1 MNLLASIR
9 VALTALRINALRSSL
24 AMLGVII
31 GVASVIVLVS
41 ISEGTKQAVEAQIAS
56 FGANLLIVRPGSSM
70 FGGRRGAEGSG
81 TPVTDSDAEAIRD
94 QIAGIGGVSG
104 EVGASGLS
112 AVFGG
117 VNWSTRIS
125 GVNPAYFEVREWV
138 IDEGRAFSVE
148 EEQSARRLAVVGQT
162 IINEL
167 FDGASPVG
175 QSVRIG
181 GQQFSIIGT
190 VAAKGQTS
198 YGSDQDDIIF
208 LPLSTVRQRFGAGTS
223 PTVRDPVQTIY
234 VEVGAGE
241 DTGRVIADIQD
252 LMRVRRDIQ
261 PGADDDFNVSSL
273 AEFIRARNE
282 TESQLGLLLAVG
294 AAIVL
299 LVGGIG
305 IMNIMLVSV
314 TERTR
319 EIGLRLAVG
328 ARASDIR
335 NQFLIES
342 IVLCVTGGVVG
353 LFVGIGGT
361 IAYANVGELE
371 ISVNPGIVAVAI
383 GASAFVGV
391 FFGLYPAHRAA
402 RLNPIEAL
410 RFE

>member
-1 MNLLASIR
+1 MNWLASIR

-56 FGANLLIVRPGSSM
+56 FGANLLIVRPGASM

-81 TPVTDSDAEAIRD
+81 TPMTDADAVAISD
-94 QIAGIGGVSG
+94 QVAGIGGVSG
-104 EVGASGLS
+104 EVSAFGLS
-112 AVFGG
+112 VVFGG

-125 GVNPAYFEVREWV
+125 GVNPAYFSVREWV
-138 IDEGRAFSVE
+138 IEEGRAFSAE
-148 EEQSARRLAVVGQT
+148 EEQAARRLAVVGQT
-162 IINEL
+162 IVDEV

-175 QSVRIG
+175 QSLRIA
-181 GQQFSIIGT
+181 GQQFTVIGT

-198 YGSDQDDIIF
+198 YGSDQDDIVF
-208 LPLSTVRQRFGAGTS
+208 LPLSTVRQRFGAGVS

-241 DTGRVIADIQD
+241 STGRVIADIQD
-252 LMRVRRDIQ
+252 LLRVRRNIA

-328 ARASDIR
+328 ARGSDIR

-342 IVLCVTGGVVG
+342 IVLCVTGGLVGLVVG
-353 LFVGIGGT
+353 VGGT
-361 IAYANVGELE
+361 IAYANVGDLE
-371 ISVNPGIVAVAI
+371 IAVNPGIVAIAI

-391 FFGLYPAHRAA
+391 FFGLYPAHRAS

>member
-1 MNLLASIR
+1 MNILASIR

-70 FGGRRGAEGSG
+70 FGGRRGAAG
-81 TPVTDSDAEAIRD
+81 TGDPMTDEDARAITDSV
-94 QIAGIGGVSG
+94 AGIAGVSG
-104 EVGASGLS
+104 EVS
-112 AVFGG
+112 AFAVVVFGG
-117 VNWSTRIS
+117 VNWSTRIA
-125 GVNPAYFEVREWV
+125 GVNPEYFSVRDWV

-148 EEQSARRLAVVGQT
+148 EEQSARRLVVVGQT
-162 IINEL
+162 IVREL
-167 FDGASPVG
+167 FDGANPVG
-175 QSVRIG
+175 QTLRLA
-181 GQQFSIIGT
+181 GQPFEVVGT

-198 YGSDQDDIIF
+198 WGQDQDDIIF
-208 LPLSTVRQRFGAGTS
+208 APLSSVRQRFGAGEV
-223 PTVRDPVQTIY
+223 PTIRDPVETIY
-234 VEVGAGE
+234 VAVGAGE
-241 DTGRVIADIQD
+241 STGRIIADIQD
-252 LMRVRRDIQ
+252 LLRVRRDIQ

-294 AAIVL
+294 AGIVL

-328 ARASDIR
+328 ARAADIR

-353 LFVGIGGT
+353 LIVGIGGT

-371 ISVNPGIVAVAI
+371 IAVNPGIVAIAI
-383 GASAFVGV
+383 GASALVGV

>member
-9 VALTALRINALRSSL
+9 VALTALRINALRTSL

-56 FGANLLIVRPGSSM
+56 FGANLLIVRPGSSI
-70 FGGRRGAEGSG
+70 FGGRRGAAGSG
-81 TPVTDSDAEAIRD
+81 EPVTDADVDAIRD
-94 QIAGIGGVSG
+94 QVAGIGGITG
-104 EVGASGLS
+104 EVSS
-112 AVFGG
+112 PQSVVFGG
-117 VNWSTRIS
+117 TNWSTQIS

-138 IDEGRAFSVE
+138 IEEGRAFSPE

-162 IINEL
+162 IIREV

-175 QSVRIG
+175 QTLRVG
-181 GQQFSIIGT
+181 GQAFDVIGT
-190 VAAKGQTS
+190 VAAKGETS
-198 YGSDQDDIIF
+198 YGRDQDDIVYA
-208 LPLSTVRQRFGAGTS
+208 PLSTVRQRFGSGLVTTA
-223 PTVRDPVQTIY
+223 RDPVQTIY
-234 VEVGAGE
+234 LDVGAGE
-241 DTGRVIADIQD
+241 STGRVIADIQD
-252 LMRVRRDIQ
+252 LMRVRRGIQ
-261 PGADDDFNVSSL
+261 PGAEDDFSVSSL

-342 IVLCVTGGVVG
+342 IVLCITGGLIG
-353 LFVGIGGT
+353 LVVGIGGT

-371 ISVNPGIVAVAI
+371 IAVNPGIVAIAI

>member
-56 FGANLLIVRPGSSM
+56 FGANLLIVRPGASM
-70 FGGRRGAEGSG
+70 FGGRRGGEGTA
-81 TPVTDSDAEAIRD
+81 TPMTDGDAEAIRD
-94 QIAGIGGVSG
+94 QVSGVGGASG
-104 EVGASGLS
+104 EVNAFGLS
-112 AVFGG
+112 VVFGG
-117 VNWSTRIS
+117 VNWSTRIT
-125 GVNPAYFEVREWV
+125 GVNPAFFDVRDWV
-138 IDEGRAFSVE
+138 IEEGRAFTEE

-162 IINEL
+162 IIDEV

-181 GQQFSIIGT
+181 GQQFSVIGT
-190 VAAKGQTS
+190 VAAKGQTN
-198 YGSDQDDIIF
+198 YGSDQDDIVF
-208 LPLSTVRQRFGAGTS
+208 LPLSTVRQRFGAGEV
-223 PTVRDPVQTIY
+223 PTVRDPVQTIF
-234 VEVGAGE
+234 VAVGAGE
-241 DTGRVIADIQD
+241 STGRVIADIED
-252 LMRVRRDIQ
+252 LLRVRRGIQ

-294 AAIVL
+294 AGIVL

-342 IVLCVTGGVVG
+342 IVLCVTGGLVGLVVG
-353 LFVGIGGT
+353 VGGT

-371 ISVNPGIVAVAI
+371 IAVNPGIVAVAI

>member
-56 FGANLLIVRPGSSM
+56 FGANLLIVRPGTSM
-70 FGGRRGAEGSG
+70 FGGRRGAGGSG
-81 TPVTDSDAEAIRD
+81 TPVTDADAEAIRD
-94 QIAGIGGVSG
+94 QVAGIGGVSG

-112 AVFGG
+112 VVFGG

-125 GVNPAYFEVREWV
+125 GVNPAYFDVREWV
-138 IDEGRAFSVE
+138 IEEGRAFSVE

-162 IINEL
+162 LVDEL

-198 YGSDQDDIIF
+198 YGSDQDDIMF

-241 DTGRVIADIQD
+241 NTGRVIADIED
-252 LMRVRRDIQ
+252 LMRVRRGIQ
-261 PGADDDFNVSSL
+261 PGADDDFNVASL

-294 AAIVL
+294 AGIVL

-353 LFVGIGGT
+353 LVVGIGGT

-371 ISVNPGIVAVAI
+371 ISVNPGIVAIAI
-383 GASAFVGV
+383 GASALVGV

>member
-41 ISEGTKQAVEAQIAS
+41 ISEGTKQAVEAQISS
-56 FGANLLIVRPGSSM
+56 FGANLLIVRPGTSM
-70 FGGRRGAEGSG
+70 FGGRRGGGGTG
-81 TPVTDSDAEAIRD
+81 TPVTDGDADAIRD
-94 QIAGIGGVSG
+94 QISGIDGVSG
-104 EVGASGLS
+104 EVNASS
-112 AVFGG
+112 QSVVFGG
-117 VNWSTRIS
+117 VNWSTGLA
-125 GVNPAYFEVREWV
+125 GVNPDFFEIRDWV
-138 IDEGRAFSVE
+138 IEEGRAFTVE

-162 IINEL
+162 IIDEV
-167 FDGASPVG
+167 FDRANPVG
-175 QSVRIG
+175 QSLRIG
-181 GQQFSIIGT
+181 GQQFEVIGT

-198 YGSDQDDIIF
+198 FGSDQDDVIF
-208 LPLSTVRQRFGAGTS
+208 APLSTVRQRFGASET

-234 VEVGAGE
+234 VAVGDGE
-241 DTGRVIADIQD
+241 STGRVIADIQD
-252 LMRVRRDIQ
+252 LMRVRREIQ